1 LIGPNYTSLFDS
13 GKLNS
18 ADVLE
23 RNAGFEK
30 IRLFLDLLIGI
41 GSTGGFVNPKDE
53 KAVYR
58 IAILVVDSTGTE
70 LSNRLR
76 LRLLQKVFPVVVVG
90 FLISTCLLI

>member
-30 IRLFLDLLIGI
+30 IRLFLDLLIRI

-58 IAILVVDSTGTE
+58 IAILVVDSPGTE
-70 LSNRLR
+70 LTNRLR